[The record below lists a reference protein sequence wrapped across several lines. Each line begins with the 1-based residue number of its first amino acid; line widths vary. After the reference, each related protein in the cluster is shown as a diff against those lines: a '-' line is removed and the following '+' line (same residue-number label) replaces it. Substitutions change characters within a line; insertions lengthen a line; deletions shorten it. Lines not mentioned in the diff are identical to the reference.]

1 MILAFPETH
10 QMTLKT
16 MEGTKH
22 SLSGSRHN
30 SLPSRYEMGA
40 KPLIV
45 WFQTGM
51 YFYGH
56 SMGHKHLV
64 SSSTH
69 TCMQCLICWLHA
81 TDSQPVRNNLLSGSR
96 QACNVRAIDRP

>member
-1 MILAFPETH
+1 MFLAFPETD
-10 QMTLKT
+10 QVTLKT

-22 SLSGSRHN
+22 SLYGSRHN

-40 KPLIV
+40 KPLLV

-56 SMGHKHLV
+56 WMGHKQLV
-64 SSSTH
+64 SCSRH
-69 TCMQCLICWLHA
+69 ICMQCLFCWLHA
-81 TDSQPVRNNLLSGSR
+81 TDIQPVRNNLLPGSR
-96 QACNVRAIDRP
+96 QACNVQAIDGP